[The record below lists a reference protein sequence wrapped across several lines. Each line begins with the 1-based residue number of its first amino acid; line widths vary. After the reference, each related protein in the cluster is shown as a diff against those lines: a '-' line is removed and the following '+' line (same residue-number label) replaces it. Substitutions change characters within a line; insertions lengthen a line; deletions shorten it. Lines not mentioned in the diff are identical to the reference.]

1 MDKTDSI
8 DRKKGW
14 FITIEGPEGAG
25 KSSCAGVLV
34 KFFESRQMPVI
45 CTREPGG
52 TPLAEKLREV
62 VKNKPDANETI
73 HPETELLL
81 MEAARAQH
89 VREKIIPALEQG
101 ISVICDRFTDSTSA
115 YQGGGRKMD
124 MNNISALNDFASGS
138 CRPDLT
144 ILLDL
149 PVEIGLSR
157 AQVRAAGK
165 ENYNDRL
172 EAEKIDFHQ
181 RVRNSYLAIA
191 AREPQR
197 VKVLDARLG
206 IEELFAQLKKQV
218 DDALSEV

>member
-1 MDKTDSI
+1 MK
-8 DRKKGW
+8 RKAL
-14 FITIEGPEGAG
+14 FITFEGPEGAG
-25 KSSCAGVLV
+25 KSTQIKLLHDYLV
-34 KFFESRQMPVI
+34 QKGYEVTV
-45 CTREPGG
+45 TREPGG
-52 TPLAEKLREV
+52 TPLAEDFRNI
-62 VKNKPDANETI
+62 VKHYQGDEPLFDQ
-73 HPETELLL
+73 TELLL
-81 MEAARAQH
+81 FAAARSQH
-89 VREKIIPALEQG
+89 VNYLIKPALEAG
-101 ISVICDRFTDSTSA
+101 RIVLCDRFIDSTEA
-115 YQGGGRKMD
+115 YQGAGRTLDMD
-124 MNNISALNDFASGS
+124 FLHRLNDFAING

-144 ILLDL
+144 LLLDL